1 MTVWLKHIFKIAILI
16 FGAVAL
22 EPFLTQIMILRL
34 GPLLRPLLIQ
44 QLGRIGGNIW
54 ISIEIIIPL
63 FLVGIIIGVLGGLWI
78 GGKAINGFVT
88 SLIFC
93 IYWFTMTIIFYDITF
108 DLITLLSLIGLLV
121 VPVVGSLMYGIFSKR
136 FRAST
141 FTVPSVS

>member
-121 VPVVGSLMYGIFSKR
+121 VPVVGSLIYGFFSKR

-141 FTVPSVS
+141 ITVRHK

>member
-1 MTVWLKHIFKIAILI
+1 MITILWLL
-16 FGAVAL
+16 
-22 EPFLTQIMILRL
+22 
-34 GPLLRPLLIQ
+34 PLLSPLFIQ
-44 QLGRIGGNIW
+44 QLGRIGGYIM

-78 GGKAINGFVT
+78 GGKAINGFVI

-93 IYWFTMTIIFYDITF
+93 IYWFTMTIIFHGMKF

-121 VPVVGSLMYGIFSKR
+121 VPVVSSLIYGFFSKR

-141 FTVPSVS
+141 FTVRHK